1 MTQTQTQSAAR
12 EEATLSF
19 KRYILEQSDAYASE
33 PAADLYRVNLLGR
46 MLNRYDE
53 LLDEDI
59 SEGACIL
66 RVKAE
71 FADIPE
77 QMREQG
83 FELAR
88 EGEQGKGKKDKR
100 SMLERWPRLS
110 EDDAARYIKESSDRN
125 HKTAMGTALCSACV
139 FPLMITCGLS
149 EMIGGEDVL
158 MMFGMVGMFAM
169 IGIGCYLFSLAK
181 KPRDREKIKKG
192 RFSLSAGMRAK
203 LRELRELTQE
213 KARRRRA
220 KGIALLVTCAVPIFV
235 GAAMS
240 ELFWSTDGAFPIFGV
255 AGMFAMIGA
264 GVYEVMMGESEKKV
278 MKDLLKEKE

>member
-19 KRYILEQSDAYASE
+19 KRYILEQSSAYASE
-33 PAADLYRVNLLGR
+33 PKADLYRVNLLGR

-53 LLDEDI
+53 LLDEGL
-59 SEGACIL
+59 SEGAAVL

-83 FELAR
+83 FELA
-88 EGEQGKGKKDKR
+88 GEQDKGKKDKR
-100 SMLERWPRLS
+100 STLERWPRLS
-110 EDDAARYIKESSDRN
+110 EDDAARYIKESSDKN
-125 HKTAMGTALCSACV
+125 HKTAMGTALCCACA
-139 FPLMITCGLS
+139 FPLMIATGLS
-149 EMIGGEDVL
+149 EMFGGEDFL
-158 MMFGMVGMFAM
+158 MMLGLVGMFAM
-169 IGIGCYLFSLAK
+169 VGLGCYLFSLAK

-203 LRELRELTQE
+203 LRELREMTQE

-220 KGIALLVTCAVPIFV
+220 KGIAMLVTSAVPIFI

-240 ELFWSTDGAFPIFGV
+240 EIFWGWSDAMPIFGV
-255 AGMFAMIGA
+255 AGMFVMVAA

-278 MKDLLKEKE
+278 MKELLREKE

>member
-19 KRYILEQSDAYASE
+19 KRYILEQSGAYASE
-33 PAADLYRVNLLGR
+33 PTADLYRVNLLGR

-53 LLDEDI
+53 LLEEGI
-59 SEGACIL
+59 SEGAAVL
-66 RVKAE
+66 RAKAE

-83 FELAR
+83 FELAH
-88 EGEQGKGKKDKR
+88 EGEQGKRDKR
-100 SMLERWPRLS
+100 STLERWPRLS

-139 FPLMITCGLS
+139 FPLMITGGLS
-149 EMIGGEDVL
+149 EMMGGEDVL
-158 MMFGMVGMFAM
+158 MMFGLVGMFAM
-169 IGIGCYLFSLAK
+169 IGVGCYLFSLAK
-181 KPRDREKIKKG
+181 KPKDRERIKKG
-192 RFSLSAGMRAK
+192 RFSLSAGLRAK
-203 LRELRELTQE
+203 LRELREMTQE

-235 GAAMS
+235 GAALA
-240 ELFWSTDGAFPIFGV
+240 ELFWGTDGAFAIFGV

-278 MKDLLKEKE
+278 MKDLLREKE